1 MRNMRGTYAGTQGHL
16 LKENDHKLNVTSQ
29 LIDVW
34 SMLDGL
40 SKVSHYD
47 LDMVFIFLPI

>member
-1 MRNMRGTYAGTQGHL
+1 MQNTYAGTQSHL
-16 LKENDHKLNVTSQ
+16 WREEGRKLNVTSQ

-40 SKVSHYD
+40 SKVLYSD
-47 LDMVFIFLPI
+47 VCECLF